1 MNLYWMQVV
10 CIYEL
15 LFEQQ
20 FLVLL
25 GQFLAGFLS
34 ATYYLSGRFHYNNE
48 VFDRSEIIF
57 LAIHVT
63 WTMWT
68 KMLADSSVGD
78 HFQML
83 VTKKYVNEIIMDVDD
98 I

>member
-34 ATYYLSGRFHYNNE
+34 AIYYLSGRFHYNNE

-57 LAIHVT
+57 LAIHV
-63 WTMWT
+63 
-68 KMLADSSVGD
+68 DENVG
-78 HFQML
+78 
-83 VTKKYVNEIIMDVDD
+83 
-98 I
+98 